1 MRFNGRAAMAA
12 MAAMK
17 ADTAQLRRELEHY
30 RPALPKRPTPASL
43 PLDRL
48 IAKTTDVLEPV
59 WAVTRVA
66 VRQ

>member
-1 MRFNGRAAMAA
+1 MQSNGRAAMAA
-12 MAAMK
+12 MAAME

-30 RPALPKRPTPASL
+30 RLARQKHRTPASL

-48 IAKTTDVLEPV
+48 IAKTNNVLEPV